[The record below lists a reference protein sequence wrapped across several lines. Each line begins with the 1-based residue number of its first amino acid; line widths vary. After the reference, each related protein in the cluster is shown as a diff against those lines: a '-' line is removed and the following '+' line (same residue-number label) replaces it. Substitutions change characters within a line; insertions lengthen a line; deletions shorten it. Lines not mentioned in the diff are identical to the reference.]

1 MFSKRFWLEKV
12 LPYIETSFVT
22 LLIVAGAFVYG
33 IFYINENVAKVKKEG
48 EENAQK
54 VAQLE
59 EKLTLLE
66 SLLYETKE
74 NTETIASIL
83 GGTLDENS
91 ALKSELST
99 ISETVGV
106 LEKLSFTDEE
116 LLQKYSKVYFLN
128 EHYEPESLTKIGE
141 EYLYEKDKEMYFQS
155 DAWFFLES
163 LLDEA
168 NKDGNLNLLLA
179 SAYRS
184 FDYQEGLKNSYVV
197 KYGEGT
203 ANTFSADQGYSEHQL
218 GTAVDFTTTSLSGA
232 LNGFDKKDEY
242 DWLLE
247 NAHKYGFVIS
257 YPEGNSYYKYE
268 PWHWRFVGVKL
279 ATYLHEN
286 NMYFYDM
293 DQREIDKYLPN
304 LFDR

>member
-12 LPYIETSFVT
+12 LPHIETSFVT

-48 EENAQK
+48 EETAQK

-59 EKLTLLE
+59 EKLTSLE
-66 SLLYETKE
+66 SLLYDTKE

-184 FDYQEGLKNSYVV
+184 FDYQEGLKNFYVV